1 MSDKK
6 DPKKVM
12 VFIDGNN
19 LFHRMW
25 DFYRQHIDIPL
36 MAETLCGE
44 FRELKQIRYYY
55 SPFVREVNAH
65 IASEQQA
72 YVNHFES
79 NPLVYVCRGKYI
91 RSKLLLKKEV
101 RDRLADSIQPGD
113 LTSYV
118 EKGIDV
124 QIAVDMI
131 GLGLKKEYDTAI
143 LISTDSDFVPVV
155 NYLQSEKIKIQVG
168 AFQDGDHSCFDLKNN
183 CKSFINLHHY
193 VPAIL
198 RKQKSRSQK

>member
-1 MSDKK
+1 MM
-6 DPKKVM
+6 PNTNRKKVI

-25 DFYRQHIDIPL
+25 DFYREQIDIPL
-36 MAETLCGE
+36 LAETLSGA

-55 SPFVREVNAH
+55 SPFVREVNSH
-65 IASEQQA
+65 LASVQQA
-72 YVNHFES
+72 YVHGFEKDS
-79 NPLVYVCRGKYI
+79 RVHIGRGKYI
-91 RSKLLLKKEV
+91 KSQMLLKKEV
-101 RDRLADSIQPGD
+101 KERLKNDIRPGD
-113 LTSYV
+113 LAGYV
-118 EKGIDV
+118 EKGVDV
-124 QIAVDMI
+124 HIAVEMI

-155 NYLQSEKIKIQVG
+155 SYLQSEKIKIQVA
-168 AFQDGDHSCFDLKNN
+168 AFQDGDHSCFDLKNH

-198 RKQKSRSQK
+198 RKQKSRPLS